1 MDKYW
6 RKSPIKEF
14 NIEQTMYSLVTNEA
28 KKDLDLEA
36 VGFLGNS
43 MTYKELFESSDN
55 LANAFAATDVKEGD
69 SVAILTINMPLVQQC
84 LLSLSKIGATMSW
97 IDLRSKEKDL
107 IKYINNSNCKVV
119 VVFEDLLPIIEK
131 IIDDINVDRVVVCS
145 PKDYLNPLVKQ
156 LATFKDKKEGKK
168 IILPSNDKFVKLSD
182 FIKEGKHSKH
192 VETADFKI
200 DRPSIIV
207 QSSGSTGKSKQI
219 VHTERNF
226 NSEIQKMS
234 LFWSIC
240 QDRFSILFID
250 F

>member
-28 KKDLDLEA
+28 KDLDLEA

-156 LATFKDKKEGKK
+156 LATFKDKKEGK
-168 IILPSNDKFVKLSD
+168 NYF
-182 FIKEGKHSKH
+182 
-192 VETADFKI
+192 T
-200 DRPSIIV
+200 
-207 QSSGSTGKSKQI
+207 
-219 VHTERNF
+219 
-226 NSEIQKMS
+226 
-234 LFWSIC
+234 
-240 QDRFSILFID
+240 
-250 F
+250 